1 MGSEVVSEA
10 AGAFFLWGPVCL
22 SLCFSLFLCLTLCFS
37 LLLWCVCPLCLSPF
51 QSVFYSGSLYL
62 CPPVPLL
69 SLPSSGTALA
79 WPRPT
84 ALFLFP
90 LQLYQQRVAT
100 AAGDPLASQR
110 TWWEGEVFTLA
121 LGGPAGVPHSRQ
133 LSRAVNSAKTEAL
146 AFICRLSGLPRYPA
160 LGV

>member
-37 LLLWCVCPLCLSPF
+37 LLLWRVCPLCLSPF
-51 QSVFYSGSLYL
+51 QSVFYSGSLYHR
-62 CPPVPLL
+62 PPVPLL

-79 WPRPT
+79 WPRPP

-90 LQLYQQRVAT
+90 LQLHQQRVAT

-121 LGGPAGVPHSRQ
+121 LGAPQECPTVGSYQ
-133 LSRAVNSAKTEAL
+133 
-146 AFICRLSGLPRYPA
+146 GL
-160 LGV
+160 